1 MDAEQQQQQPGN
13 SEQSPLLGGP
23 GDATQQ
29 DKPLYYNFI
38 IGTGVVAQAGAWI
51 LAAIVW
57 GAVFSNDLILFSA
70 HPLLNSAA
78 VLFFIQ
84 AILILQ
90 PTHTAKQKKQGTYTH
105 AALNNVALLAAVAGL
120 VVIDREP

>member
-38 IGTGVVAQAGAWI
+38 IGKLW
-51 LAAIVW
+51 
-57 GAVFSNDLILFSA
+57 N
-70 HPLLNSAA
+70 
-78 VLFFIQ
+78 
-84 AILILQ
+84 
-90 PTHTAKQKKQGTYTH
+90 
-105 AALNNVALLAAVAGL
+105 
-120 VVIDREP
+120 